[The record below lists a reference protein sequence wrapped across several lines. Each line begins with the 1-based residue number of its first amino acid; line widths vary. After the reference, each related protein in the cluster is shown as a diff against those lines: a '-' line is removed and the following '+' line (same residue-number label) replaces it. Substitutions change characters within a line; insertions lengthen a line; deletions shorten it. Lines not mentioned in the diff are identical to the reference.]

1 MIKSTHTFYP
11 TYVDNDIDLKCAINT
26 KKVVII
32 SSDKKLF
39 VELESKFKKK
49 KAASATKK
57 TGSFISKVGMGL
69 FAISMFIPGLNG
81 IVLMGELAVAG
92 VGGLSKIVGS
102 AMDDFKNYTMIID
115 YENKRVLFIKVKG
128 NPCFNENKD
137 KISGIDLKS
146 ILEKNNQ

>member
-57 TGSFISKVGMGL
+57 NRVFHFKSWH
-69 FAISMFIPGLNG
+69 G
-81 IVLMGELAVAG
+81 IIRHQHVYPR
-92 VGGLSKIVGS
+92 S
-102 AMDDFKNYTMIID
+102 
-115 YENKRVLFIKVKG
+115 
-128 NPCFNENKD
+128 
-137 KISGIDLKS
+137 
-146 ILEKNNQ
+146 